1 MAQEIQ
7 ERKDYLRLKASIPVH
22 GELVNLA
29 KGYLLRHFLTLKD
42 FTKEEIL
49 AIITLAEKIKAET
62 KRKEFVP
69 YLQNQTLAMIFEK
82 SSTRTR
88 VSFEVGIYQLGGIGL
103 FLSKNDLQLGRGE
116 PMKDTARV
124 VSSMCDMVMI
134 RTYEQAKLEE
144 FAAFSRVPVINGL
157 TNEYHP
163 VQLMADYLTMK
174 EFGKADNPVVAYV
187 GDGNNMA
194 HSWLML
200 ASKLGFTLRIATPKG
215 YEPSS
220 RVVEDAKAFAKE
232 SGATIELLHD
242 PKEAV
247 AGADVVTTDTWISM
261 GQEDEKEQR
270 LRDFQGFM
278 VDSRLM
284 ALAKPDA
291 LFLHCLPAYRGYE
304 VSEELFEE
312 HAEEIFT
319 EAENRLH
326 AQKGIM
332 VWLDRKRRE

>member
-1 MAQEIQ
+1 
-7 ERKDYLRLKASIPVH
+7 
-22 GELVNLA
+22 
-29 KGYLLRHFLTLKD
+29 LTLKD
-42 FTKEEIL
+42 YTKKEILEIIDLAIKIKEE
-49 AIITLAEKIKAET
+49 A
-62 KRKEFVP
+62 KRREYVP
-69 YLQNQTLAMIFEK
+69 YLRQQTLAMIFEK

-103 FLSKNDLQLGRGE
+103 FLGKNDLQLGRGE

-124 VSSMCDMVMI
+124 VSRMCDMVMI
-134 RTYEQAKLEE
+134 RTFEQSKLEE
-144 FAAFSRVPVINGL
+144 FAAYSKVPVINGL
-157 TNEYHP
+157 TDDYHP
-163 VQLMADYLTMK
+163 VQLMADYLTMV
-174 EFGKADNPVVAYV
+174 EYGKADDPVVAYV

-215 YEPSS
+215 YEPKPKI
-220 RVVEDAKAFAKE
+220 VADALEFAKV
-232 SGATIELLHD
+232 SGAKIELLHD

-261 GQEDEKEQR
+261 GQEEEKER
-270 LRDFQGFM
+270 RIRDFRGFE
-278 VDSRLM
+278 VDRDLM

-291 LFLHCLPAYRGYE
+291 IFLHCLPAYRGYE
-304 VSEELFEE
+304 VSEEVFEE
-312 HAEEIFT
+312 HADEIFD

-332 VWLDRKRRE
+332 VWLDRKRSS